1 MPALT
6 VGKKAPD
13 FTLPLLSGGKLSL
26 AEALEKGPVV
36 LAFFKISCPVCQFAF
51 PYLERF
57 HQAYK
62 GKNVTVLGV
71 SQNDSKET
79 AQFAKQYGLTLP
91 LALDEQKK
99 YPVSNAYGLTN
110 VPTVFYV
117 SSDGEIRQ
125 SAVGWSRN
133 DIDAMARDAASA
145 TKTSPAVI
153 FKPGED
159 VPEFRAG

>member
-13 FTLPLLSGGKLSL
+13 FTLPLLNGGTFSL
-26 AEALEKGPVV
+26 QQALKNGPVV

-51 PYLERF
+51 PYIERL

-62 GKNVTVLGV
+62 AKNVTVIGI
-71 SQNDSKET
+71 SQNESKD
-79 AQFAKQYGLTLP
+79 AARFAKEYGLTLP
-91 LALDEQKK
+91 IALDDLKK

-117 SSDGEIRQ
+117 SSDGEIR
-125 SAVGWSRN
+125 SSIVGWSRS
-133 DIDAMARDAASA
+133 DMETIVHDAATA
-145 TKTSPAVI
+145 AKINPAAI